1 MRVKKYAK
9 TEKNRLFVK
18 RVKQSICLLLFML
31 CSSFILSSCSDE
43 VNEPQNTGWEN
54 FSADVLEK
62 KLQDACGNE
71 TIDVNSLVTSV
82 KANKNVED
90 AFATAD
96 KMQIAVRLK
105 GEDIYSVF
113 PIHQVEDIFE
123 EDVDTQSNGQT
134 YATNSVDNHSSS
146 SNTMP
151 TMLKGSGLAGKVAIF
166 NYFSGVEIG
175 ATDKLGTRYTQNRM
189 VEFMANELL
198 RNDYEVEYYIHEN
211 MTLENIKNVLD
222 NKDQYKA
229 VIIMSHGFSD
239 GSNSYFAIGEEYDDT
254 KANDPKWKPLLNPEN
269 DNYSVPI
276 EFKLWNED
284 WPFSKKYEFVIPVQ
298 RMNLKKGAFLYLGSC
313 DALANESD
321 VYSLRFDNCLGWDGI
336 NCSAQAHAAVLFHKL
351 LRGKHLSDALDI
363 NESTNPYYNVVVDQT
378 DTWKKDPIHN
388 GTELVCIGM
397 NSFGYGLKEF
407 WAKKSPKYLKV
418 GNSYPRLEVMDKDK
432 KYLMDGCYFNK
443 DKEFKLKFNLRNCD
457 INDIS
462 GDYIWIKATPLRSD
476 KDPIIKKIKK
486 KKLSNGLKIDLNAN
500 GVWDISAAI
509 DENFATELLLYK
521 PVVVVYAK
529 PFKDNGIELGEDVQ
543 PEAIDLGLPSG
554 TKWASFNVGAEAPEE
569 YGDYFAWGE
578 TTPKEIYD
586 WSNYKWCN
594 GSDDTLTKYCIN
606 SVYGT
611 VDNITELEL
620 ADDAAYVNWG
630 PEWRMPSLEQRQEL
644 EDNCTYEWTT
654 MNGVYG
660 MLFKSKNNGAS
671 LFLPAAG
678 YCYSSDIY
686 DNGSHGHYWLRRLY
700 LDGASYGA
708 CGLVFYWYGT
718 TGNWGGSRNF
728 GQSVR
733 AVLSSSQQGGTG
745 TGSGT
750 GGSGTGG
757 GGGGH

>member
-9 TEKNRLFVK
+9 TEKNRLFMK
-18 RVKQSICLLLFML
+18 REKQSICLYLITLFLGFLLNA
-31 CSSFILSSCSDE
+31 CSDG
-43 VNEPQNTGWEN
+43 VNEPQNTGWQDYT
-54 FSADVLEK
+54 ADIMEQ
-62 KLQDACGNE
+62 KLKEACGNE
-71 TIDVNSLVTSV
+71 SVDVNSLVTSV

-96 KMQIAVRLK
+96 KLQIAVRLK

-175 ATDKLGTRYTQNRM
+175 TTDKLGTRYTQNRM

-198 RNDYEVEYYIHEN
+198 RNDYDVEYYIHEN

-432 KYLMDGCYFNK
+432 KFMMDGCYFNK

-509 DENFATELLLYK
+509 DENFTTELLLYK

-529 PFKDNGIELGEDVQ
+529 PFKDNGIPTEDGDYEYV
-543 PEAIDLGLPSG
+543 DLGLPSG
-554 TKWASFNVGAEAPEE
+554 TLWATMNVGADSPED

-578 TTPKEIYD
+578 TEDKDSYD

-594 GSDDTLTKYCIN
+594 GSSNTLTKYCTN
-606 SVYGT
+606 SFGYNGF
-611 VDNITELEL
+611 VDNKTELDPE
-620 ADDAAYVNWG
+620 DDAATVNWG
-630 PEWRMPSLEQRQEL
+630 PSWRMPSREQLKEL
-644 EDNCTYEWTT
+644 ENYCTNEWTT
-654 MNGVYG
+654 LNDVNGK
-660 MLFKSKNNGAS
+660 LFKSKKNGAS

-678 YCYSSDIY
+678 RRDDQWIHFVGDFGLYWSRTLR
-686 DNGSHGHYWLRRLY
+686 NGSNSFADNLGFNSGEVFV
-700 LDGASYGA
+700 DGAWWSYDA
-708 CGLVFYWYGT
+708 RNRGL
-718 TGNWGGSRNF
+718 
-728 GQSVR
+728 SVR
-733 AVLSSSQQGGTG
+733 AVRVPQN
-745 TGSGT
+745 
-750 GGSGTGG
+750 
-757 GGGGH
+757 

>member
-1 MRVKKYAK
+1 MKMKKFAK

-43 VNEPQNTGWEN
+43 ENEPQNTGWEN

-96 KMQIAVRLK
+96 KLQIAVRLK

-134 YATNSVDNHSSS
+134 YATNSVVNHSSS

-298 RMNLKKGAFLYLGSC
+298 RMNLGKGAFLYLGSC

-351 LRGKHLSDALDI
+351 LRGKHLYDALDI

-432 KYLMDGCYFNK
+432 KIMMDGCYFNK

-529 PFKDNGIELGEDVQ
+529 PFKDNAIPTEDGDYEYV
-543 PEAIDLGLPSG
+543 DLGLPSG
-554 TKWASFNVGAEAPEE
+554 TLWATMNVGADSPED

-578 TTPKEIYD
+578 TEPKDYYN

-594 GSDDTLTKYCIN
+594 GTYNSITKYCN
-606 SVYGT
+606 NDKFGV
-611 VDNITELEL
+611 VDNKTELDL
-620 ADDAAYVNWG
+620 DDDAAYVNMG
-630 PEWRMPSLEQRQEL
+630 PGWRMPSTEQIQEL
-644 EDNCTYEWTT
+644 IDNCNSKWTT
-654 MNGVYG
+654 RNDVEGV
-660 MLFKSKNNGAS
+660 LLTSKKNGAS

-678 YCYSSDIY
+678 LGEGSSEYNLEGTHGYYSSRSLTYFFDMTINGY
-686 DNGSHGHYWLRRLY
+686 DAYYHILLRFYYEY
-700 LDGASYGA
+700 LESND
-708 CGLVFYWYGT
+708 
-718 TGNWGGSRNF
+718 GSRCAGN
-728 GQSVR
+728 SVR
-733 AVLSSSQQGGTG
+733 AVRVPLN
-745 TGSGT
+745 
-750 GGSGTGG
+750 
-757 GGGGH
+757 